1 MTLKPVGA
9 GSPAPVGSAGALP
22 IEDYAVIGDAH
33 TAALVGRNRSID
45 WLWRHSAPRPARRG
59 TGWPTGIAAVRA
71 ALTAV
76 EPGTA
81 KLTVEAAPGPCR
93 PAGVIQ
99 PERHGRR
106 AGIRGWRPRTGL

>member
-1 MTLKPVGA
+1 MKPVGA

-22 IEDYAVIGDAH
+22 IEDYAVIGD
-33 TAALVGRNRSID
+33 
-45 WLWRHSAPRPARRG
+45 
-59 TGWPTGIAAVRA
+59 A